1 MPSDQATDPRLAK
14 AIAALAQ
21 PIAEFRAL
29 VQDALTQAE
38 AYLAGQTADAAA
50 LEARARA
57 ELGAFAESRINAK
70 KFARLFPP
78 APNADP
84 AAVKALSRAVGTLRA
99 VASRGDDVFI
109 VDVPAGRRLGAAVD
123 AALAEAGK
131 AFGAVVLAEVVR
143 GGRYVPAEHDR
154 LLDTVEFRAWNRAE
168 RRFAPPV
175 VVMVEGAALAA
186 ADLAPFTDGRE
197 KIVLVGRGACPPA
210 PLARCITP
218 GTFFVQTCDGSG
230 LDRMSSFDGPAVGAL
245 LPEGAAVFVHDPALG
260 NESWQRL
267 SVATLGEAPKKALG
281 ALSLWQMGEDR
292 KQLET
297 LARTPFAVPAPGGGA
312 ATAAVGA
319 TDAADRI
326 ASWLLGES
334 GFAASKSG
342 AAGA

>member
-14 AIAALAQ
+14 AVAALAQ
-21 PIAEFRAL
+21 PIAEFRSL
-29 VQDALTQAE
+29 VQDALAQAE

-50 LEARARA
+50 LEARARQ
-57 ELGAFAESRINAK
+57 ELGPFAESRVDPK
-70 KFARLFPP
+70 KFAKLFPP
-78 APNADP
+78 APHADA
-84 AAVKALSRAVGTLRA
+84 AAVKAIARAVDALRA
-99 VASRGDDVFI
+99 VADRGDDVFL

-123 AALAEAGK
+123 AALAEASK
-131 AFGAVVLAEVVR
+131 AFGAVVLSEVVR
-143 GGRYVPAEHDR
+143 GGRYVPARHDR
-154 LLDTVEFRAWNRAE
+154 LLDAVEFRAWNRAE
-168 RRFAPPV
+168 RRFAPPLV
-175 VVMVEGAALAA
+175 VLIDGAALSA

-218 GTFFVQTCDGSG
+218 GTFVVQTCDGSG
-230 LDRMSSFDGPAVGAL
+230 LDQMASFDGPAVGAL

-267 SVATLGEAPKKALG
+267 SVATLGVAPTKAIG
-281 ALSLWQMGEDR
+281 ALSLWQIGEDR
-292 KQLET
+292 KLLEM

-334 GFAASKSG
+334 GL
-342 AAGA
+342 AAGPKGAGA